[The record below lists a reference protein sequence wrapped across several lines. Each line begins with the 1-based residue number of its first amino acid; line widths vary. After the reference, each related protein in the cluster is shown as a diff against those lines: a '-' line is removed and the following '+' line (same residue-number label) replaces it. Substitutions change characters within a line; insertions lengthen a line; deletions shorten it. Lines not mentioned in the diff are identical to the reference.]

1 MAIIP
6 NLRPFLTEEVQP
18 QAPQS
23 QAFVDTP
30 NFVYSDWLNQSGGI
44 NGRIGSLSGQ
54 SVGIVGAG
62 AAGCVAA
69 FELQKCGARVTLFD
83 ADTADE
89 IADRRLPGGRLYSSQ
104 FRDSNGI
111 VTRDIAELGAMRFPP
126 SEEAL
131 FYYLDNFQIKTD
143 SDFPDPGKQP
153 TWVYYKGQ
161 GQVWSNPAV
170 APNGFERVWNGWIAL
185 VNNGITVQN
194 GTSFWSSVSFNNQ
207 LRLSPSN
214 STVLYNVTNAWQN
227 YLNEF
232 GNDSFYTG
240 LAKIFSPQ
248 HKWQVPGVA
257 TWTAEDFT
265 RFGTLGIGSGG
276 FGPLYGIGF
285 NYIYRLLTNALETDQ
300 RFVPGG
306 ISQLCVAFIS
316 RFTSMGGKYAGNTR
330 VTKVAVNPLPQR
342 SVTLTLENGGTQTF
356 DRVIV
361 ATTTRAMEM
370 GLSLS
375 DAQPTLPPNQRM
387 TSINVGEAINRVH
400 VVSSTKLFLR
410 TRKFWTNTKYPR
422 NILSDTK
429 CPQLYTLDYG
439 DPNSGVVL
447 VTYTW
452 EDDSTKTQALDGVE
466 LLEALKAEIRTIT
479 AGTPFSDYADQLVPY
494 TGSLARD
501 MRSIVWQSTEDYF
514 GAFTLAQTGQ
524 DPYIDTIYRDFGK
537 AGTAQDNLVYIAG
550 DCTSWTGGWADGAL
564 QSGLNCAAGV
574 IKSLNGTF
582 TAPNAN
588 PMTNVAPARYNYYP

>member
-6 NLRPFLTEEVQP
+6 NLRPFPVEAPAP
-18 QAPQS
+18 QAY
-23 QAFVDTP
+23 VDTP
-30 NFVYSDWLNQSGGI
+30 NFVYSNWLNQSGGI
-44 NGRIGSLSGQ
+44 NAPIGKLNGQ
-54 SVGIVGAG
+54 TVGIVGAG
-62 AAGCVAA
+62 AAGCAAA
-69 FELQKCGARVTLFD
+69 FELQKCGAKVTLFD
-83 ADTADE
+83 AETE
-89 IADRRLPGGRLYSSQ
+89 EERLDRRLPGGRLYSSQ
-104 FRDSNGI
+104 FRDSNGT
-111 VTRDIAELGAMRFPP
+111 VSVDIAEMGAMRFPP

-131 FYYLDNFQIKTD
+131 FYYLDAFNIQTTAN
-143 SDFPDPGKQP
+143 FPDPGKQP

-161 GQVWSNPAV
+161 GQIWNNPNV

-185 VNNGITVQN
+185 VNNGITTQN
-194 GTSFWSSVSFNNQ
+194 GTAFWSSVSFNNT
-207 LRLSPSN
+207 LRVSPTN
-214 STVLYNVTNAWQN
+214 GTALAQVTSAWQS

-232 GNDSFYTG
+232 GSDSFYTG

-248 HKWQVPGVA
+248 HKWQVPAGA

-276 FGPLYGIGF
+276 FGPLYGVGF

-306 ISQLCVAFIS
+306 ISQLCQAFIG
-316 RFTSMGGKYAGNTR
+316 RFASMGGRYVQNTR
-330 VTKVAVNPLPQR
+330 ITKVQVSPQPAR
-342 SVTLTLENGGTQTF
+342 SVTLTLETGAPQTF

-370 GLSLS
+370 GLSLT
-375 DAQPTLPPNQRM
+375 DAQPSLPPNQRT
-387 TSINVGEAINRVH
+387 TSIDVGEAIDRVH

-410 TRKFWTNTKYPR
+410 TKKFWTNTRFPR

-429 CPQLYTLDYG
+429 LPQLYTLDYG
-439 DPNSGVVL
+439 DPQSGVVL

-466 LLEALKAEIRTIT
+466 LLEALKKEIRTIT
-479 AGTPFSDYADQLVPY
+479 AGTAFSDYADQLVPF
-494 TGSLARD
+494 TGDLARD
-501 MRSIVWQSTEDYF
+501 MRSIVWQSTKDYF
-514 GAFTLAQTGQ
+514 GAFTLAQAGQ

-537 AGTAQDNLVYIAG
+537 AGTAADNLVYIAG

-574 IKSLNGTF
+574 IKSLNGSF
-582 TAPNAN
+582 TVPNPN
-588 PMTNVAPARYNYYP
+588 PITAVAPARYQYYP

>member
-6 NLRPFLTEEVQP
+6 NLRPFVA
-18 QAPQS
+18 APAANA

-30 NFVYSDWLNQSGGI
+30 NFVYSDWLRDSGGI
-44 NGRIGSLSGQ
+44 NAPVGR
-54 SVGIVGAG
+54 VGGTVGVVGAG
-62 AAGCVAA
+62 AAGCAAA
-69 FELQKCGARVTLFD
+69 FELQKCGATVTLFD
-83 ADTADE
+83 AETDEERAD
-89 IADRRLPGGRLYSSQ
+89 ARPPGGRLYSSR
-104 FRDSNGI
+104 FRDANG
-111 VTRDIAELGAMRFPP
+111 TATPDIAEMGAMRFPP

-131 FYYLDNFQIKTD
+131 FYYLDAFKIQTTAN
-143 SDFPDPGKQP
+143 FPDPGKVP

-161 GQVWSNPAV
+161 GQIWNNPAV
-170 APNGFERVWNGWIAL
+170 PPNGFGRVWNGWIAL
-185 VNNGITVQN
+185 VNSGITTPN
-194 GTSFWSSVSFNNQ
+194 GTAFMSSVSFNDN
-207 LRLSPSN
+207 LRISPTN
-214 STVLYNVTNAWQN
+214 GIVLAQVTNAWQA

-232 GNDSFYTG
+232 GSDSFYSG
-240 LAKIFSPQ
+240 MAKIFGPQ
-248 HKWQVPGVA
+248 HQWSVPAGQV
-257 TWTAEDFT
+257 WTAEDFT
-265 RFGTLGIGSGG
+265 KFGTLGIGSGG

-306 ISQLCVAFIS
+306 ISLLCEAFVNRLTAI
-316 RFTSMGGKYAGNTR
+316 GGQYAKNTR
-330 VTKVAVNPLPQR
+330 IKKVQVNPGR
-342 SVTLTLENGGTQTF
+342 TVTVTPANGAPQTF

-375 DAQPTLPPNQRM
+375 DAQLGLPPNQRT
-387 TSINVGEAINRVH
+387 TSVDVGEAIDRIH

-410 TRKFWTNTKYPR
+410 TKKFWNDIRFPR

-429 CPQLYTLDYG
+429 LPQLYTLDYG
-439 DPNSGVVL
+439 DPQSGVVL

-452 EDDSTKTQALDGVE
+452 EDDSTKTQALNGVE

-479 AGTPFSDYADQLVPY
+479 AGTAFSDYADQLVPF
-494 TGSLARD
+494 TGSLERD
-501 MRSIVWQSTEDYF
+501 MRSIVWQSTKDYF
-514 GAFTLAQTGQ
+514 GAFTLAQPGQ

-537 AGTAQDNLVYIAG
+537 AGTPLDNLVYIAG

-574 IKSLNGTF
+574 IRSLNGTF
-582 TAPNAN
+582 TVSNSN
-588 PMTNVAPARYNYYP
+588 PITAVAPPRYRYFT

>member
-1 MAIIP
+1 MATFIP
-6 NLRPFLTEEVQP
+6 NLRPFP
-18 QAPQS
+18 APAAS
-23 QAFVDTP
+23 PQAFVDTP

-44 NGRIGSLSGQ
+44 NKPIGKLSGT
-54 SVGIVGAG
+54 VGIVGAG

-69 FELQKCGARVTLFD
+69 FELQKSGAKVTLFD
-83 ADTADE
+83 AETAEE
-89 IADRRLPGGRLYSSQ
+89 IADERPPGGRLYSSQ
-104 FRDSNGI
+104 FRDSNGT
-111 VTRDIAELGAMRFPP
+111 VTADIAEMGAMRFPP

-131 FYYLDNFQIKTD
+131 FYYLNAFNIPTTAT
-143 SDFPDPGKQP
+143 FPDPGKVP
-153 TWVYYKGQ
+153 TWVYYKGK
-161 GQVWSNPAV
+161 GQLWSNATV

-185 VNNGITVQN
+185 VNNGITTQN
-194 GTSFWSSVSFNNQ
+194 GTAFMSSVSFNDR
-207 LRLSPSN
+207 LRISPTNGSA
-214 STVLYNVTNAWQN
+214 LAQVTSAWQD

-248 HKWQVPGVA
+248 HKWMVPAGQV
-257 TWTAEDFT
+257 WSAEDFT

-306 ISQLCVAFIS
+306 ISQLCQAFLS
-316 RFTSMGGKYAGNTR
+316 RFMSQGGKYAQNTR
-330 VTKVAVNPLPQR
+330 ITKVEVNPQPAKT
-342 SVTLTLENGGTQTF
+342 VTLTLASGATQTF

-370 GLSLS
+370 GLSLT
-375 DAQPTLPPNQRM
+375 DAQLNLPPSQRT
-387 TSINVGEAINRVH
+387 TSVDVGEAIDRVH

-410 TRKFWTNTKYPR
+410 TKKFWNDPRFPR

-429 CPQLYTLDYG
+429 LPQLYTLDYG
-439 DPNSGVVL
+439 DPQSGVVL

-452 EDDSTKTQALDGVE
+452 EDDSTKTQALDGGE

-479 AGTPFSDYADQLVPY
+479 AGTAFSDYADQLVPF

-501 MRSIVWQSTEDYF
+501 MRSIVWQSTKDYF

-537 AGTAQDNLVYIAG
+537 AGTALDNLVYIAG

-564 QSGLNCAAGV
+564 QSGLNGAAGV
-574 IKSLNGTF
+574 IRSLNGTF
-582 TAPNAN
+582 TVSNNN
-588 PMTNVAPARYNYYP
+588 PITAVAPARYQYYPT

>member
-1 MAIIP
+1 VAFIP
-6 NLRPFLTEEVQP
+6 NLRPFA
-18 QAPQS
+18 APAANA

-44 NGRIGSLSGQ
+44 DKPIGKLSGQ
-54 SVGIVGAG
+54 TVGIVGAG
-62 AAGCVAA
+62 AAGCAAA

-83 ADTADE
+83 AETDEERAD
-89 IADRRLPGGRLYSSQ
+89 ARPPGGRLYSSR
-104 FRDSNGI
+104 FRDANGNA
-111 VTRDIAELGAMRFPP
+111 TADIAEMGAMRFPP

-131 FYYLDNFQIKTD
+131 FYYLDAFKIPTA
-143 SDFPDPGKQP
+143 STFPDPGKVP

-161 GQVWSNPAV
+161 GQLWRNPAV

-185 VNNGITVQN
+185 VNNGIAVPN
-194 GTSFWSSVSFNNQ
+194 GTSFWSSVSFNNT
-207 LRLSPSN
+207 LRVSPTN
-214 STVLYNVTNAWQN
+214 GTALAQVTSAWQQ

-248 HKWQVPGVA
+248 HKWPVPAGQV
-257 TWTAEDFT
+257 WSAEDFT

-306 ISQLCVAFIS
+306 ISALCQTFVS
-316 RFTSMGGKYAGNTR
+316 RFVSQGGRYAENTR
-330 VTKVAVNPLPQR
+330 IRKVQVSPLPAR
-342 SVTLTLENGGTQTF
+342 TVTLTLENGTTQTF

-370 GLSLS
+370 GLSLT
-375 DAQPTLPPNQRM
+375 DAQLNLPPNQRT
-387 TSINVGEAINRVH
+387 TSVDVGEAIDRIH

-410 TRKFWTNTKYPR
+410 TRKFWNDTRFPR

-429 CPQLYTLDYG
+429 LPQLYTLDYG
-439 DPNSGVVL
+439 DPQSGVVL

-452 EDDSTKTQALDGVE
+452 EDDSTKTQALDGAE

-479 AGTPFSDYADQLVPY
+479 ARTDFADYADQLVPY

-501 MRSIVWQSTEDYF
+501 MRSIVWQSTKDYF

-524 DPYIDTIYRDFGK
+524 DPYIDTVYRDFGK
-537 AGTAQDNLVYIAG
+537 AGTALDNLVYVAG

-564 QSGLNCAAGV
+564 QSGLNCASGV
-574 IKSLNGTF
+574 IRSLNGTF
-582 TAPNAN
+582 TVSNNN
-588 PMTNVAPARYNYYP
+588 PITAVAPARYRYYA